1 MARRWW
7 AAGVGHRAAADAT
20 RPAPNRGAA
29 CMGGALGVSVEG
41 PRGGG
46 GREGALGAP
55 LADQK
60 LARVPSDAGGVVPS
74 EG

>member
-1 MARRWW
+1 
-7 AAGVGHRAAADAT
+7 
-20 RPAPNRGAA
+20 
-29 CMGGALGVSVEG
+29 MGGALGVSVEG